1 MGGAWL
7 GLLLILAEA
16 LSEALLKAEREESGV
31 GDAEVLAGAV
41 PLKRALA
48 EAMEPLALLDK
59 VAGTVS

>member
-7 GLLLILAEA
+7 GLPLILAEA

-31 GDAEVLAGAV
+31 GDAEALAGAV
-41 PLKRALA
+41 PLKCALA
-48 EAMEPLALLDK
+48 EAIEPLALLDK